1 MINYKVNFKIFC
13 MKNKMIKPIFFL
25 GLLCIVFALSCKKK
39 IDDAYLN
46 PNAPLVVPIE
56 SILPGVIGGFT
67 AFFSSNGTGF
77 GVQADA
83 ILLGR
88 YIQYWGTQTNGELYG
103 QMGFPGSPP
112 TASDNTGGLWGAVY
126 YGHGGNVNRIIQWG
140 AEQQK
145 WDYVGVGWA
154 IRAWG
159 WLELTNCYGE
169 AILKEAFDV
178 TKSQFKYDTQPEF
191 YDSCRVICHRS
202 LSFLNR
208 TDGAA
213 SQANLAIGDAFFY
226 NGDVNKWKKFVYGI
240 LARSFINLSGKSE
253 FIAKG
258 YADSA
263 ILYANLSLATNADN
277 ASVKV
282 SGGSVSA
289 TNNFFGPFRGNIGA
303 IRQSVYIADL
313 MSGANPQAFTGVP
326 DPRRYYMLR
335 ENLNG
340 TFKGFTPWL
349 GATGVSANDYPKNF
363 FGHPTPTTTLACPN
377 SPACTID
384 SSRYLYQNTSP
395 WPMMTASEIQFIIAE
410 AAYLKGDKPLALS
423 AYANGIGLNFDMITT
438 TYPQN
443 VPTVFAITPA
453 NKATY
458 LAAVIPGVA
467 GNLTLSQIMLQK
479 YIALY
484 GWGVQQT
491 WTDMRKYHYTD
502 IDPATGN
509 QVYANFAPPAGTNLI
524 STNNGNLVYRAR
536 PRYNSEYLYNIPE
549 LTRLG
554 ALNLDYNTYRP
565 WFAIP

>member
-1 MINYKVNFKIFC
+1 
-13 MKNKMIKPIFFL
+13 MKNKMIKPIFFF
-25 GLLCIVFALSCKKK
+25 GLLGIVLATSCKKK
-39 IDDAYLN
+39 IEDAYPN
-46 PNAPLVVPIE
+46 PNSPVVVPIE
-56 SILPGVIGGFT
+56 TILPGVIGGFT
-67 AFFSSNGTGF
+67 AFFSSNGTGY
-77 GVQADA
+77 GVQADG

-103 QMGFPGSPP
+103 QMGFPGAPSS
-112 TASDNTGGLWGAVY
+112 ASDNTGGLWAAVY
-126 YGHGGNVNRIIQWG
+126 YGHGGNVNQIIQWG

-145 WDYVGVGWA
+145 WDYVGVGYA

-159 WLELTNCYGE
+159 WLELTNCYGD
-169 AILKEAFDV
+169 AILKEAFN
-178 TKSQFKYDTQPEF
+178 TSLTQFKYDTQQEF

-202 LSFLNR
+202 LSYLNR
-208 TDGAA
+208 TDGAV
-213 SQANLAIGDAFFY
+213 SQANLAVGDAFFY
-226 NGDVNKWKKFVYGI
+226 NGDVSKWKKFVYGI
-240 LARSFINLSGKSE
+240 LARSYITLAGKTDFVSS
-253 FIAKG
+253 G

-263 ILYANLSLATNADN
+263 IKYANLSLATNADN
-277 ASVKV
+277 ALVKV
-282 SGGSVSA
+282 TGGLTSA
-289 TNNFFGPFRGNIGA
+289 VNNYFGPFRGNIGA
-303 IRQSVYIADL
+303 IRQSAYIADL
-313 MSGANPQAFTGVP
+313 MSGTNAQAFTGVP

-349 GATGVSANDYPKNF
+349 GATGVAASDYPRNF
-363 FGHPTPTTTLACPN
+363 WGTTLPTATAAP
-377 SPACTID
+377 SPD
-384 SSRYLYQNTSP
+384 SSRYLYQNASP

-410 AAYLKGDKPLALS
+410 AAYLKGDKTLALS
-423 AYANGIGLNFDMITT
+423 AYTNGISLNFDMITT

-453 NKATY
+453 NKAAYMSNTTVVP
-458 LAAVIPGVA
+458 ATSA
-467 GNLTLSQIMLQK
+467 GLTLSRIMLQK

-509 QVYANFAPPAGTNLI
+509 QVYASFTPPSGVNLI
-524 STNNGNLVYRAR
+524 STNNGNLVYRCR

-554 ALNLDYNTYRP
+554 ALNTDYNTYKP
-565 WFAIP
+565 WFALP

>member
-1 MINYKVNFKIFC
+1 
-13 MKNKMIKPIFFL
+13 MKNKMIKPIFFF
-25 GLLCIVFALSCKKK
+25 GLLGIVLATSCKKK
-39 IDDAYLN
+39 IEDAYPN
-46 PNAPLVVPIE
+46 PNSPVVVPIE
-56 SILPGVIGGFT
+56 TILPGVIGGFT
-67 AFFSSNGTGF
+67 AFFSSNGTGY
-77 GVQADA
+77 GVQADG

-103 QMGFPGSPP
+103 QMGFPGAPSS
-112 TASDNTGGLWGAVY
+112 ASDNTGGLWAAVY
-126 YGHGGNVNRIIQWG
+126 YGHGGNVNQIIQWG

-145 WDYVGVGWA
+145 WDYVGVGYA

-159 WLELTNCYGE
+159 WLELTNCYGD
-169 AILKEAFDV
+169 AILKEAFN
-178 TKSQFKYDTQPEF
+178 TSLTQFKYDTQQEF

-202 LSFLNR
+202 LSYLNR
-208 TDGAA
+208 TDGAV
-213 SQANLAIGDAFFY
+213 SQANLAVGDAFFY
-226 NGDVNKWKKFVYGI
+226 NGDVSKWKKFVYGI
-240 LARSFINLSGKSE
+240 LARSYITLAGKTDFVSS
-253 FIAKG
+253 G

-263 ILYANLSLATNADN
+263 IKYANLSLATNADN
-277 ASVKV
+277 ALVKV
-282 SGGSVSA
+282 TGGLTSA
-289 TNNFFGPFRGNIGA
+289 VNNYFGPFRGNIGA
-303 IRQSVYIADL
+303 IRQSAYIADL
-313 MSGANPQAFTGVP
+313 MSGTNAQAFTGVP

-349 GATGVSANDYPKNF
+349 GATGVAASDYPRNF
-363 FGHPTPTTTLACPN
+363 WGTTLPTATAAP
-377 SPACTID
+377 SPD
-384 SSRYLYQNTSP
+384 SSRYLYQNASP

-410 AAYLKGDKPLALS
+410 AAYLKGDKTLALS
-423 AYANGIGLNFDMITT
+423 AYTNGISLNFDMITT

-453 NKATY
+453 NKAAYMSNT
-458 LAAVIPGVA
+458 AVVPATSA
-467 GNLTLSQIMLQK
+467 GLTLSRIMLQK

-509 QVYANFAPPAGTNLI
+509 QVYASFTPPSGVNLI
-524 STNNGNLVYRAR
+524 STNNGNLVYRCR

-554 ALNLDYNTYRP
+554 ALNTDYNTYKP
-565 WFAIP
+565 WFALP

>member
-1 MINYKVNFKIFC
+1 MIS
-13 MKNKMIKPIFFL
+13 ML
-25 GLLCIVFALSCKKK
+25 FALSCKKK

-67 AFFSSNGTGF
+67 AFFSSNGTGY
-77 GVQADA
+77 GVQADG

-88 YIQYWGTQTNGELYG
+88 YIQYWGSTTSGELYG

-112 TASDNTGGLWGAVY
+112 TPSDNTGGLWAAVY

-140 AEQQK
+140 TEQQK
-145 WDYVGVGWA
+145 WDYVGVGYA

-159 WLELTNCYGE
+159 WLELTNVYGD
-169 AILKEAFDV
+169 AILKEAFNVDLA
-178 TKSQFKYDTQPEF
+178 QFHYDTQPEF
-191 YDSCRVICHRS
+191 YDSCRVICQRA
-202 LSFLNR
+202 LSYLNR

-213 SQANLAIGDAFFY
+213 SQANLALGDAYFY
-226 NGDVNKWKKFVYGI
+226 NGDVSKWKKFVYGI
-240 LARSFINLSGKSE
+240 LARSYIDLSGKSN
-253 FIAKG
+253 FISAG

-263 ILYANLSLATNADN
+263 IKYANLSLATNADN
-277 ASVKV
+277 ASVRV
-282 SGGSVSA
+282 SGGNISGI
-289 TNNFFGPFRGNIGA
+289 NNYFGPFRGNIGT
-303 IRQSVYIADL
+303 IRQASYPADL
-313 MSGANPQAFTGVP
+313 MSGNNPQAFTGVP

-340 TFKGFTPWL
+340 TFKGFTVWSGSGGL
-349 GATGVSANDYPKNF
+349 SASDYPRNF
-363 FGHPTPTTTLACPN
+363 WGNPVASSTVACPQ
-377 SPACTID
+377 SGVCTID

-410 AAYLKGDKPLALS
+410 AAYRKGDKTTALA
-423 AYANGIGLNFDMITT
+423 AYANGISMNFDMITT

-443 VPTVFAITPA
+443 VPAVFAITPA

-458 LAAVIPGVA
+458 MANTAVVPATAAG
-467 GNLTLSQIMLQK
+467 LTLTQIMLQK

-509 QVYANFAPPAGTNLI
+509 QIYATFTPPPLANL
-524 STNNGNLVYRAR
+524 SPTNNGKPVYRCR
-536 PRYNSEYLYNIPE
+536 PRYNSEYLYNVPE

-554 ALNLDYNTYRP
+554 ALALDYNTVQP
-565 WFAIP
+565 WFTLP

>member
-1 MINYKVNFKIFC
+1 
-13 MKNKMIKPIFFL
+13 MKNKLIKPLFFIGLCGFFL
-25 GLLCIVFALSCKKK
+25 ATSCKKR
-39 IDDAYLN
+39 IDEAYLN
-46 PNAPLVVPIE
+46 PNAPLEVPIE

-67 AFFSSNGTGF
+67 AFFSSNGTGY
-77 GVQADA
+77 GVQADG

-88 YIQYWGTQTNGELYG
+88 YIQYWGSQAGNELYG
-103 QMGFPGSPP
+103 QMGFPGGSP
-112 TASDNTGGLWGAVY
+112 SDNTGGLWAAVY
-126 YGHGGNVNRIIQWG
+126 YGHGGNVNKIIEWG

-145 WDYVGVGWA
+145 WDYVGVGYA

-159 WLELTNCYGE
+159 WLELTNCYGD
-169 AILKEAFDV
+169 AILKEAFDL

-191 YDSCRVICHRS
+191 YDSTRVICHRA

-208 TDGAA
+208 TDGKV

-240 LARSFINLSGKSE
+240 LARSFGNLTAKSD
-253 FIAKG
+253 FISKG

-263 ILYANLSLATNADN
+263 IKYANLSLATNADN

-289 TNNFFGPFRGNIGA
+289 VNNFFGPFRANIGA
-303 IRQSVYIADL
+303 IRQASYIADL
-313 MSGANPQAFTGVP
+313 MSGNNAQAFSGVP

-340 TFKGFTPWL
+340 TFKGFTVWL
-349 GATGVSANDYPKNF
+349 GAAGLSASDYPRNF
-363 FGHPTPTTTLACPN
+363 WGNATATTTLP
-377 SPACTID
+377 PAVD

-410 AAYLKGDKPLALS
+410 AAYLKGDRPLALA
-423 AYANGIGLNFDMITT
+423 AYINGISLNFDMITT

-458 LAAVIPGVA
+458 LANNAIVPATAA
-467 GNLTLSQIMLQK
+467 GLTLSQIMLQK

-502 IDPATGN
+502 LDPITGN
-509 QVYANFAPPAGTNLI
+509 QVYAGFIPPPPANL
-524 STNNGNLVYRAR
+524 SPTNNGKLVYRCR

-554 ALNLDYNTYRP
+554 ALALDYNTVQP
-565 WFAIP
+565 WFTLP

>member
-1 MINYKVNFKIFC
+1 

-25 GLLCIVFALSCKKK
+25 GMLSLVFALSCKKK

-46 PNAPLVVPIE
+46 PNAPVKVPIE

-67 AFFSSNGTGF
+67 AYFSSAGSGF
-77 GVQADA
+77 GVQADG

-112 TASDNTGGLWGAVY
+112 SATDNTGGLWGAVY
-126 YGHGGNVNRIIQWG
+126 YGHGGNVNKIIEWG
-140 AEQQK
+140 TEEGK

-159 WLELTNCYGE
+159 WLELTNVYGD

-191 YDSCRVICHRS
+191 YDSCRAVCHRS
-202 LSFLNR
+202 LAYLNM
-208 TDGAA
+208 TGGAV
-213 SQANLAIGDAFFY
+213 SQANLAIGDAYFY
-226 NGDVNKWKKFVYGI
+226 NGDVSKWKKFVYGI
-240 LARSFINLSGKSE
+240 LARSFINLSGKSD
-253 FIAKG
+253 FLAKG

-263 ILYANLSLATNADN
+263 IMYANLSLAGNADN
-277 ASVKV
+277 ALVKV
-282 SGGSVSA
+282 SGGSISA
-289 TNNFFGPFRGNIGA
+289 INNYFGPFRGNIGA
-303 IRQSVYIADL
+303 IRQAGYIADL
-313 MSGANPQAFTGVP
+313 MSGANTQAFTGVA

-349 GATGVSANDYPKNF
+349 GAAGLSANDYPKNF
-363 FGHPTPTTTLACPN
+363 WGHPTPASTLGSTP
-377 SPACTID
+377 D

-423 AYANGIGLNFDMITT
+423 AYTNGISQNFDMLTG

-443 VPTVFAITPA
+443 IPAAFVITPTSKA
-453 NKATY
+453 NY
-458 LAAVIPGVA
+458 LAAVVPGVA
-467 GNLTLSQIMLQK
+467 TNLKLSQIMLQK

-491 WTDMRKYHYTD
+491 WTDMRKYHYID
-502 IDPATGN
+502 IDPSTGN
-509 QVYANFAPPAGTNLI
+509 QVYANFAPPSGANLI
-524 STNNGNLVYRAR
+524 STNNGNYVYRCR

-554 ALNLDYNTYRP
+554 ALNLDYNTYKP

>member
-1 MINYKVNFKIFC
+1 
-13 MKNKMIKPIFFL
+13 MKNKMIKPIFFF
-25 GLLCIVFALSCKKK
+25 GLLGIVLATSCKKK
-39 IDDAYLN
+39 IEDAYPN
-46 PNAPLVVPIE
+46 PNSPVVVPIE
-56 SILPGVIGGFT
+56 TILPGVIGGFT
-67 AFFSSNGTGF
+67 AFFSSNGTGY
-77 GVQADA
+77 GVQADG

-103 QMGFPGSPP
+103 QMGFPGAPSS
-112 TASDNTGGLWGAVY
+112 ASDNTGGLWAAVY
-126 YGHGGNVNRIIQWG
+126 YGHGGNVNQIIQWG

-145 WDYVGVGWA
+145 WDYVGVGYA

-159 WLELTNCYGE
+159 WLELTNCYGD
-169 AILKEAFDV
+169 AILKEAFN
-178 TKSQFKYDTQPEF
+178 TSLTQFKYDTQQEF

-202 LSFLNR
+202 LSYLNR
-208 TDGAA
+208 TDGAV
-213 SQANLAIGDAFFY
+213 SQANLAVGDAFFY
-226 NGDVNKWKKFVYGI
+226 NGDVSKWKKFVYGI
-240 LARSFINLSGKSE
+240 LARSYITLAGKTDFVSS
-253 FIAKG
+253 G

-263 ILYANLSLATNADN
+263 IKYANLSLATNADN
-277 ASVKV
+277 ALVKV
-282 SGGSVSA
+282 TGGLTSA
-289 TNNFFGPFRGNIGA
+289 VNNYFGPFRGNIGA
-303 IRQSVYIADL
+303 IRQSAYIADL
-313 MSGANPQAFTGVP
+313 MSGTNAQAFTGVP

-349 GATGVSANDYPKNF
+349 GATGVAASDYPRNF
-363 FGHPTPTTTLACPN
+363 WGTTLPTATAAP
-377 SPACTID
+377 SPD
-384 SSRYLYQNTSP
+384 SSRYLYQNASP

-410 AAYLKGDKPLALS
+410 AAYLKGDKTLALS
-423 AYANGIGLNFDMITT
+423 AYTNGISLNFDMITT

-453 NKATY
+453 NKAAYMSNT
-458 LAAVIPGVA
+458 AVVPATSA
-467 GNLTLSQIMLQK
+467 GLTLSRIMLQK

-509 QVYANFAPPAGTNLI
+509 QVYASFTPPSGVNLI
-524 STNNGNLVYRAR
+524 STNNGNLVYRCR

-554 ALNLDYNTYRP
+554 ALNTDYNTYKP

>member
-1 MINYKVNFKIFC
+1 
-13 MKNKMIKPIFFL
+13 MKNKLIKSLFFIGLCGFFL
-25 GLLCIVFALSCKKK
+25 ATSCKKR

-67 AFFSSNGTGF
+67 AFFSSNGTGY
-77 GVQADA
+77 GVQRDG

-88 YIQYWGTQTNGELYG
+88 YIQYWGSQAGNELYG
-103 QMGFPGSPP
+103 QMGFPGGSP
-112 TASDNTGGLWGAVY
+112 SDNTGDLWAAVY
-126 YGHGGNVNRIIQWG
+126 YGHGGNVNKIIEWG

-145 WDYVGVGWA
+145 WDYVGVGYA

-169 AILKEAFDV
+169 AILKEAFDL

-191 YDSCRVICHRS
+191 YDSTRVICHRA

-208 TDGAA
+208 TDGNV

-226 NGDVNKWKKFVYGI
+226 NGDVNKWKKFVYGV
-240 LARSFINLSGKSE
+240 LARSFVNLSGKSD
-253 FIAKG
+253 FISKG

-263 ILYANLSLATNADN
+263 IKYANLSLATNADN

-289 TNNFFGPFRGNIGA
+289 INNFFGPFRANIGT
-303 IRQSVYIADL
+303 IRQSSYIADL
-313 MSGANPQAFTGVP
+313 MSGNNAQAFSGVA

-340 TFKGFTPWL
+340 TFKGFTVWL
-349 GATGVSANDYPKNF
+349 GAAGLTASDYPRNF
-363 FGHPTPTTTLACPN
+363 WGNATPTTTLP
-377 SPACTID
+377 PAVD

-410 AAYLKGDKPLALS
+410 AAYRKGNGPLALA
-423 AYANGIGLNFDMITT
+423 AYINGISLNFDMITT

-443 VPTVFAITPA
+443 VPAVFAITPA
-453 NKATY
+453 NKAAY
-458 LAAVIPGVA
+458 LTNNAIVPATSA
-467 GNLTLSQIMLQK
+467 GLTLSQIMLQK

-502 IDPATGN
+502 LDPITGN
-509 QVYANFAPPAGTNLI
+509 QVYAGFTPPPPANL
-524 STNNGNLVYRAR
+524 SPTNNGKLVYRCR

-554 ALNLDYNTYRP
+554 ALTLDYNTVQP
-565 WFAIP
+565 WFTLP

>member
-1 MINYKVNFKIFC
+1 
-13 MKNKMIKPIFFL
+13 MIKPIFFL

-458 LAAVIPGVA
+458 LAGVIPGVA